1 MKVKKK
7 PVRFLY
13 FIEGV
18 NFGGQQ
24 SFFYNVFKNLEN
36 EKIELHTVYIND
48 KIEMYDNYNE
58 ISKSI
63 ERIDKRPI
71 GFVKNFASLIKLVSL
86 VRKLAS
92 VAKRKKIDIIGCNGF
107 YTFIISVFVS
117 RFYGIKVVRFI
128 GGDLRKNEGA
138 YFNSRIFDFLYRIP
152 KKYFGYFFINKLLAK
167 KIGSEKSI
175 SKEFSLMKAVDHE
188 LFSPKKCDVLR
199 KKIGIADDEFVIGWV
214 GRLTAQM
221 EIEETFDVFETLLKK
236 NQKKI
241 QMLILGD
248 GPLKQKLQSRA
259 SRGNYTHLVH
269 FVGVVPYEKVSNY
282 ISVMDVVP
290 LIHYDPHGG
299 SIVREAMSCG
309 KVALTVDGE
318 SHTQSEFIEH
328 MIDGILVPAENRIK
342 EAAKQIIWLKENK
355 EQRLIIGNNARKKV
369 EEEFSFMNLS
379 RIVERELTQI

>member
-1 MKVKKK
+1 MEVKKK

-24 SFFYNVFKNLEN
+24 SFFYNVFKNFDKQ
-36 EKIELHTVYIND
+36 KIELHTVYINE
-48 KIEMYDNYNE
+48 KTEMYDNYNE

-71 GFVKNFASLIKLVSL
+71 GFNKNLMSLFKLIGL
-86 VRKLAS
+86 VRLLAS
-92 VAKRKKIDIIGCNGF
+92 IAKRKKIDVIGCNGF

-128 GGDLRKNEGA
+128 GGDLRKQEGS
-138 YFNSRIFDFLYRIP
+138 YFGSRLFNFLYRIP
-152 KKYFGYFFINKLLAK
+152 KKYFGYFFINKLMVEKLGAK
-167 KIGSEKSI
+167 KSI
-175 SKEFSLMKAVDHE
+175 SEQFSLMKAVDHE
-188 LFSPKKCDVLR
+188 LFSPKKDTALR
-199 KKIGIADDEFVIGWV
+199 KKIGIADDEFVIGWI

-221 EIEETFDVFETLLKK
+221 EIEETFEVFEALLRK

-241 QMLILGD
+241 KLLIVGD
-248 GPLKQKLQSRA
+248 GVLKQKLQSIA
-259 SRGNYTHLVH
+259 SKGNYVHLVH
-269 FVGVVPYEKVSNY
+269 FIGVVPYEKVPYY

-318 SHTQSEFIEH
+318 SHTQTEFINH
-328 MIDGILVPAENRIK
+328 KVDGILVPTKNRIH
-342 EAAKQIIWLKENK
+342 EASNAISWLIENK
-355 EQRLIIGNNARKKV
+355 DERLRIGANARKRV
-369 EEEFSFMNLS
+369 VEEFSFMNLT
-379 RIVERELTQI
+379 RIVERELKDV